1 MTNCLNCETSY
12 KGNFCPECGQK
23 STVEKITFSFLVND
37 FVSRFMDI
45 DKGMLFNLQYLT
57 TSPKKTVF
65 DYIYGKRKNVF
76 NPVSYAL
83 IATSLNLVIISL
95 FEMHWVDTSKF
106 ENFEGELYSNSYEA
120 GKFIGTYIKFFW
132 LLNIVFLSLFSR
144 LFFKT
149 FSFLEHLAINCFIV
163 GHATLLGILSYTILR
178 FPIVFDP
185 IVFIY
190 IILLSFMIFQKK
202 GERFETIVASI
213 FSVFFSYLLFYI
225 IPFIIVFLTK

>member
-65 DYIYGKRKNVF
+65 NYIHGKRKNVF

-106 ENFEGELYSNSYEA
+106 ENFEGELYSN
-120 GKFIGTYIKFFW
+120 
-132 LLNIVFLSLFSR
+132 
-144 LFFKT
+144 
-149 FSFLEHLAINCFIV
+149 
-163 GHATLLGILSYTILR
+163 
-178 FPIVFDP
+178 
-185 IVFIY
+185 
-190 IILLSFMIFQKK
+190 
-202 GERFETIVASI
+202 
-213 FSVFFSYLLFYI
+213 
-225 IPFIIVFLTK
+225 